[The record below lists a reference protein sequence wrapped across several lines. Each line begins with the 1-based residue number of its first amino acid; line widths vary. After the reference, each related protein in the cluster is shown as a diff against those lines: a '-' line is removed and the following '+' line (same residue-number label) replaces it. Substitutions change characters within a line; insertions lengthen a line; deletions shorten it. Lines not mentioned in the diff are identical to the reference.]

1 MVASINRAFF
11 LLPNFKPRLL
21 IECSIILAQFGLS
34 LWGKMQLVERQ
45 IRVKDKNLDKLC
57 FLSKNLY
64 NYANYCIRR
73 RFINSGRFLSA
84 YTLNKIFAR
93 INQVDYRALPAK
105 CSQQIIML
113 LEKNW
118 KSFFRAIKEY
128 SKTPSKFKARPKLP
142 NYKHK
147 TKGRNILILDYQ
159 QVKLKNNYVHF
170 PKSLNIKPIKTSV
183 NNLKQVRIIP
193 NSTCLII
200 EIVYEAKERKNDL
213 KPNTHLSIDLG
224 LSNLATVFCDTDKTS
239 FIINGRPLKSINAYY
254 NKMLAKAKS
263 FIGVGTSNRI
273 KRITHKR
280 NMKVQDYL
288 HKTSRYIVNYA
299 LKNKI
304 STIVIGL
311 NKGWKQNIEIG
322 KRNNQNFVSI
332 PYNTLINQIKYK
344 SQLEGIEVF
353 TINESHTSKCDFLA
367 GEEIKHHDNYLGKRI
382 KRGLFQ
388 SSIGKVINADLNG
401 ALNILKKAFPN
412 AFTNV
417 FADGIKGLRFSPVRV
432 NL

>member
-1 MVASINRAFF
+1 MF
-11 LLPNFKPRLL
+11 
-21 IECSIILAQFGLS
+21 AQFGLS
-34 LWGKMQLVERQ
+34 LWDKMQLVERQ

-57 FLSKNLY
+57 FSSKNLY

-84 YTLNKIFAR
+84 YSLIKIFTR

-105 CSQQIIML
+105 CSQQIIL
-113 LEKNW
+113 KLEKNW

-128 SKTPSKFKARPKLP
+128 SKNPNKFKARPKLP

-147 TKGRNILILDYQ
+147 IKGRNLLILDYQ
-159 QVKLKNNYVHF
+159 QAKLKDNHIYF
-170 PKSLNIKPIKTSV
+170 PKALNIEPIKTSV
-183 NNLKQVRIIP
+183 SNLRQVRIIP
-193 NSTCLII
+193 NSTCFVI
-200 EIVYEAKERKNDL
+200 EIVYEVKERKNDL
-213 KPNTHLSIDLG
+213 IPNTHISIDLG
-224 LSNLATVFCDTDKTS
+224 LSNLATCFNDTDNSS

-254 NKMLAKAKS
+254 NKLLAKAKS
-263 FIGVGTSNRI
+263 FIGIGTSNRI

-288 HKTSRYIVNYA
+288 HKTSRYIVNCA

-311 NKGWKQNIEIG
+311 NKGWKQNIGIG

-332 PYNTLINQIKYK
+332 PYDTLINQIKYK

-353 TINESHTSKCDFLA
+353 IVNESHTSKCDFLA
-367 GEEIKHHDNYLGKRI
+367 GEEVKHHEKYLGSRV
-382 KRGLFQ
+382 KRGLFK
-388 SSIGKVINADLNG
+388 SSTGKVINADLNG

-412 AFTNV
+412 AL
-417 FADGIKGLRFSPVRV
+417 ADGIKGLRFSPVKV
-432 NL
+432 NLTNLHLIA